1 MLSLIV
7 ALCAAQTP
15 VVPYS
20 DIGSKPVAPE
30 EVPPVQ
36 DAVPAAP
43 PPPPVVRK
51 LDCLAG
57 VCLGS
62 SPSSTA
68 PTLVTVS
75 DHKWS
80 RTVEVC
86 GNRVVGVWINHS
98 WYQTGFTFTGALAGS
113 TTPVY
118 TQDGTSALT
127 VRERVEDAMEA
138 KGWFLS
144 DVRDT
149 LSIYSH
155 SEVNGGRGVV
165 FERSGEDVNGWTVGV
180 ITLHPDRPALCAGRD
195 GAGL

>member
-1 MLSLIV
+1 MTLILLSL
-7 ALCAAQTP
+7 ALAQTP
-15 VVPYS
+15 VVPYA
-20 DIGSKPVAPE
+20 DIGAKPVAPE
-30 EVPPVQ
+30 DAPP
-36 DAVPAAP
+36 AP

-57 VCLGS
+57 VCLGT

-86 GNRVVGVWINHS
+86 AGKVVGIWIDHS
-98 WYQTGFTFTGALAGS
+98 WYQTGFTFAGALAGS

-118 TQDGTSALT
+118 TQDGTAAVT
-127 VRERVEDAMEA
+127 VLRRVADAMEG
-138 KGWFLS
+138 KGWFLT
-144 DVRDT
+144 DVQDE
-149 LSIYSH
+149 LSIYAH
-155 SEVNGGRGVV
+155 PEINGGRGTV
-165 FERSGEDVNGWTVGV
+165 FKRSGDEVNGWTVGV
-180 ITLHPDRPALCAGRD
+180 ISLHPDRPALCAARD